1 METNDFKSLLASM
14 KNLFIANMTRQ
25 DQKVTDLN
33 EGSIIMT
40 EFESVANILE
50 QAYIDTRLGFQNNLN
65 SIATSVFDF
74 KRKEGQFA
82 TVQVKFSRAVA
93 MPNTETI
100 IAGTI
105 VSDGTH
111 NFTTSQTATIPANEL
126 DSNLVNAQA
135 AAIGTTYNV
144 PKETI
149 NNIVSVVPSEVIGV
163 TNPNAAVGGA
173 DQETEADMLARFKV
187 LINGL
192 QGTNKYGLEAGL
204 LSNPKIRSVSVVEH
218 PEAEHGYHATV
229 YIDDGTGSMSPELK
243 DEVLTLINGD
253 ETSTTP
259 GLRATGINMDVQS
272 CTRVSVDVSAKIT
285 LYRVEDAYAAAAL
298 QNSLEQ
304 AINGLKIGEDVIFA
318 NIMTAI
324 KQTGSFIQNVKNLAL
339 NSQEN
344 IDININENQIARLGA
359 ITFTYV
365 HAGDE

>member
-14 KNLFIANMTRQ
+14 KNLFISNMTRQ

-50 QAYIDTRLGFQNNLN
+50 QAYIDTRVGFQTNLN
-65 SIATSVFDF
+65 SIATSLFDF
-74 KRKEGQFA
+74 KRKEGQAA

-93 MPNTETI
+93 VNTPVTI

-111 NFTTSQTATIPANEL
+111 NFTTSQTATIPANALE
-126 DSNLVNAQA
+126 SNLVNAQA
-135 AAIGTTYNV
+135 ESIGTAYNV
-144 PKETI
+144 QAETI
-149 NNIVSVVPSEVIGV
+149 NEIVSVVSSEVIGV
-163 TNPNAAVGGA
+163 VNPLAAKGGA

-187 LINGL
+187 FVNGL

-218 PEAEHGYHATV
+218 PEALQGYHATV
-229 YIDDGTGSMSPELK
+229 YIDDGTGNMSPELK
-243 DEVLTLINGD
+243 EEIETMINGD
-253 ETSTTP
+253 GTSVTP

-272 CTRVSVDVSAKIT
+272 CTPVPVSVSARIT

-298 QNSLEQ
+298 QDTLEQ
-304 AINGLKIGEDVIFA
+304 AINGLKVGEDVIFA
-318 NIMTAI
+318 DIMTAL

-339 NSQEN
+339 NAQEN
-344 IDININENQIARLGA
+344 VDITISANQIARLG
-359 ITFTYV
+359 TVSFTYV